1 MCEVPQRLLDIYNPL
16 RIELLEGIKNL
27 KLDMEM
33 FEKHFNERG
42 PMVKGLL
49 PSEAAERYSNNS
61 KY

>member
-1 MCEVPQRLLDIYNPL
+1 MCDVPQRLLDIYNPL

-27 KLDMEM
+27 KLEMEI

-49 PSEAAERYSNNS
+49 PNEAAERYLDNF